1 MSRDSSPAI
10 LRLLVLL
17 ILIFVVGILFVPAPG
32 YSKSRGRGYTSGEVK
47 YLNPALGSGKVS
59 PLIRLKKE
67 EMEGL
72 GITAEKARTLKTPSL
87 SNRLVT
93 VDAQSNIHTYIHVYT
108 FGSAERAQLEARGIR
123 IEIVNE
129 DYGIVQAWVP
139 LDKIEEVAEISF
151 VKRLEPPSYAT
162 TMAGSVTT
170 EGDSILNADQL
181 RALGFDGT
189 GIRVGVI
196 SDGVDNLTVAQGL
209 GDLPATVTIQTHM
222 GSGDEGTAML
232 EIVHD
237 LAPGAELGFCSGMTT
252 LQMLDCVD
260 DLTNVFG
267 ADIIVDDLGFFN
279 MPFFEDG
286 PIALAVESVVSSG
299 VFYTSSAGNQA
310 QEHYQGSYVDSGED
324 DHSHEISLD
333 NNVFEVT
340 GAAVT
345 VILQWSNLGGASS
358 DDYDLCL
365 ESEDATT
372 CALWN
377 DIQDGD
383 DLPYEARV
391 LPCPGPA
398 GCNVQVRLVSGNAQ
412 TLELF
417 VLDGTLD
424 INDRVTADSIFGHAA
439 VPGVFAAAAVDQATP
454 NAIEVFSSRGPSTI
468 QFPAAETREKPD
480 VTATDGVSV
489 TGAGGFPSPFYGTS
503 ASAPHV
509 AGVAALLMSGGRT
522 ASAARFA
529 LRRTAVDL
537 GVAGRDN
544 TYGYGRI
551 NALAANAFLEGFIQ
565 FSLRVDNDGGGSGS
579 DNFCF
584 IAAAAHDSPIE
595 LEVLRKFLDGFLR
608 INRASRQQSAANGK
622 R

>member
-93 VDAQSNIHTYIHVYT
+93 VDAQSNIHTYIQVYT
-108 FGSAERAQLEARGIR
+108 FGSAERAQLEARGVR

-129 DYGIVQAWVP
+129 DYGIIQAWVP

-565 FSLRVDNDGGGSGS
+565 FSLQVDDDGGGGS

>member
-1 MSRDSSPAI
+1 M
-10 LRLLVLL
+10 
-17 ILIFVVGILFVPAPG
+17 
-32 YSKSRGRGYTSGEVK
+32 
-47 YLNPALGSGKVS
+47 
-59 PLIRLKKE
+59 
-67 EMEGL
+67 
-72 GITAEKARTLKTPSL
+72 
-87 SNRLVT
+87 
-93 VDAQSNIHTYIHVYT
+93 
-108 FGSAERAQLEARGIR
+108 
-123 IEIVNE
+123 
-129 DYGIVQAWVP
+129 
-139 LDKIEEVAEISF
+139 
-151 VKRLEPPSYAT
+151 
-162 TMAGSVTT
+162 
-170 EGDSILNADQL
+170 
-181 RALGFDGT
+181 
-189 GIRVGVI
+189 
-196 SDGVDNLTVAQGL
+196 
-209 GDLPATVTIQTHM
+209 
-222 GSGDEGTAML
+222 
-232 EIVHD
+232 
-237 LAPGAELGFCSGMTT
+237 
-252 LQMLDCVD
+252 
-260 DLTNVFG
+260 
-267 ADIIVDDLGFFN
+267 
-279 MPFFEDG
+279 
-286 PIALAVESVVSSG
+286 
-299 VFYTSSAGNQA
+299 
-310 QEHYQGSYVDSGED
+310 
-324 DHSHEISLD
+324 
-333 NNVFEVT
+333 
-340 GAAVT
+340 
-345 VILQWSNLGGASS
+345 
-358 DDYDLCL
+358 
-365 ESEDATT
+365 
-372 CALWN
+372 
-377 DIQDGD
+377 
-383 DLPYEARV
+383 